1 MLKYIFMGT
10 PQFAASILEKLSRE
24 LYPPVLVITQEAKAQ
39 GRGQKITETPVA
51 VTAKNLNLKCIAS
64 ANVNTEEMTAVMS
77 AAQADLILVVA
88 FGQILRDP
96 ILKIPKICCLNV
108 HGSLLP
114 KYRGAAPIQRAIW
127 DGEKETGITIQKMAK
142 KLDTG
147 DILLKKVIP
156 IASDD
161 TSHSL
166 FEKLSVLGGEALLES
181 VKLIESGNYTFIPQD
196 ESLATHA
203 KKLDKEEAPLDFS
216 LPAKVLEN
224 HIRALQPWPI
234 AEANFF
240 QTRVKVF
247 KAEVGKPTSKQA
259 SEIITDSKSY
269 LEIACG
275 DGKTLSILEVQ
286 PDNRKRMSIQD
297 FLRGYAKP

>member
-10 PQFAASILEKLSRE
+10 PAFAAGILEKLCRE
-24 LYPPVLVITQEAKAQ
+24 WHAPELVITQEAKAQ
-39 GRGQKITETPVA
+39 GRGQKIVETPVA
-51 VTAKNLNLKCIAS
+51 QAAKKLSLNCIAS
-64 ANVNTEEMTAVMS
+64 PNVNTEEMMAKMNACQPEV
-77 AAQADLILVVA
+77 ILVVA

-96 ILKIPKICCLNV
+96 ILKMPKVCCLNV

-147 DILLKKVIP
+147 DILLKKTIP
-156 IASDD
+156 IAPDD
-161 TSHSL
+161 TSQTL

-181 VKLIESGNYTFIPQD
+181 VKLIESGKYTFVPQD
-196 ESLATHA
+196 EALATHA
-203 KKLDKEEAPLDFS
+203 KKLEKEEANLDFS
-216 LPAKVLEN
+216 LSAQVIEN
-224 HIRALQPWPI
+224 HIRALQPWPV
-234 AEANFF
+234 AEAQLFGN
-240 QTRVKVF
+240 RVKVF
-247 KAEVGKPTSKQA
+247 KAAVSKSTSKQ
-259 SEIITDSKSY
+259 SGEILTDSKTY
-269 LEIACG
+269 LEVACG

-286 PDNRKRMSIQD
+286 PENRKRMNIQD